1 MVPRISKLDN
11 FQIASAPSLPR
22 SPTARTRSPAPY
34 FSGALAPA
42 ALFGLLALPAAAA
55 GLDPAKVNADPTAQ
69 RMLEAIDAA
78 HHLRPLGTLAHF
90 VLAADRQGQTCTLA
104 DKGNDIFM
112 MECAPTPQRPK
123 YSLLLTGENGRL
135 LAVSMYGADGHLLPT
150 SDAFERLTAVAP
162 VQPETTVPPPA
173 SADDGNPLL
182 SSVAPQGSTFWTYER
197 DGRKISLGTVA
208 ELDAAIGRKGG
219 KCTIG
224 QVRGETGAGDITCRS
239 PGAGGDRDAD
249 ELEIAIKYGTTCL
262 TGRDCYEV
270 RDIKLNDRR
279 LTHAQFLQ
287 FVGRTT
293 VPMSP
298 DPLPSKGA
306 DPDAFLPGLPHSVDL
321 ANGTDATTRFW
332 ASGYDSRR
340 SDLGSASDLDAA
352 IARKGGRC
360 VIGPALG
367 GSGSATGASQIVC
380 RFPKAANPSPDA
392 ADELVLEA
400 SFSHRD
406 CLHGGRNCYEIRDI
420 ALNDERLTHAQYLQL
435 ISGQAQKD
443 PNASKFDPFAPAP
456 GAPLKTYVAKDA
468 CLFTTTQVAG
478 HPMKVDIGSLYPL
491 DAALRKAGGRCYFD
505 ETNAGHMTLTCHYPD
520 TRRQTMHELAL
531 EGDNDNAGCY
541 GVDNIK
547 LDDKPLPYVQYNQI
561 FVQHR

>member
-1 MVPRISKLDN
+1 M
-11 FQIASAPSLPR
+11 FSLH
-22 SPTARTRSPAPY
+22 
-34 FSGALAPA
+34 
-42 ALFGLLALPAAAA
+42 ALPAAAA
-55 GLDPAKVNADPTAQ
+55 GLDPAKVNADLTAQ
-69 RMLEAIDAA
+69 RTLEAIDAA
-78 HHLRPLGTLAHF
+78 HHLQPLGTLAHY
-90 VLAADRQGQTCTLA
+90 VLAADAQGQTCTLA

-112 MECAPTPQRPK
+112 LECAPAPQHPK

-135 LAVSMYGADGHLLPT
+135 LAVSMYGADSHLLPT

-162 VQPETTVPPPA
+162 VQPETTVPPAA
-173 SADDGNPLL
+173 SADDGDPLL
-182 SSVAPQGSTFWTYER
+182 SAVAPQGSTFWTYER
-197 DGRKISLGTVA
+197 DGRKFSLGTVA

-224 QVRGETGAGDITCRS
+224 QVRGETGAGDITCHS
-239 PGAGGDRDAD
+239 PGPRGDRDAE
-249 ELEIAIKYGTTCL
+249 ELELAVKYGTTCL

-287 FVGRTT
+287 YVGRTT
-293 VPMSP
+293 APMRP

-321 ANGTDATTRFW
+321 SNGTDATTRFW

-352 IARKGGRC
+352 IQRMGGRC

-367 GSGSATGASQIVC
+367 GSGSATGADGGASQIVC

-400 SFSHRD
+400 SFSQRD
-406 CLHGGRNCYEIRDI
+406 CLRGGRNCYEIRDI
-420 ALNDERLTHAQYLQL
+420 ALNDERLTHAQYLEL
-435 ISGQAQKD
+435 VSGRAQKD
-443 PNASKFDPFAPAP
+443 PSASKFDPFAPAP

-468 CLFTTTQVAG
+468 CLFTATKVAG
-478 HPMKVDIGSLYPL
+478 HPMKVDLGSLYPL

-520 TRRQTMHELAL
+520 ARRQTMHELTL
-531 EGDNDNAGCY
+531 EGDNDKAGCY
-541 GVDNIK
+541 GVDSIK
-547 LDDKPLPYVQYNQI
+547 LDDKPLPYAQYNQI